1 MYKNKTARIVAFVGA
16 LGASAALIASA
27 VGTTGAYFT
36 DSKTGNIGA
45 SFGKVAVNRV
55 GSFDA
60 SFNNLRPGE
69 YQTKT
74 ITYNTNTGTGDQDIW
89 LVFDP
94 NNTAYQAINTVG
106 GFAHFAVSNSAGD
119 NLFSGWNL
127 KLQNGTSPCADADGH
142 ANQPE
147 RVDSCTYGVND
158 PLNTLCGIP
167 QAIKLQSNVPA
178 NSERHFAM
186 TFGNTPRATAPWA
199 SFSIPFKVVATQP
212 GIRPDNPLNPAGSAS

>member
-1 MYKNKTARIVAFVGA
+1 MQKNKTARVVAFIGA

-27 VGTTGAYFT
+27 VGTTGAYFS
-36 DSKTGNIGA
+36 DSKSGNLNA
-45 SFGKVAVNRV
+45 SFGKVALNRV

-60 SFNNLRPGE
+60 NFSGLRPGE

-94 NNTAYQAINTVG
+94 QNQAYQGINTVG
-106 GFAHFAVSNSAGD
+106 GFAHFAVSDSAGD

-127 KLQNGTSPCADADGH
+127 KLQNGTSPCADENGH

-147 RVDSCTYGVND
+147 RVGSWTYTVND
-158 PLNTLCGIP
+158 PVDTMCGIP

-178 NSERHFAM
+178 DSERHFGV
-186 TFGNTPRATAPWA
+186 TFGVTPRATAPWD
-199 SFSIPFKVVATQP
+199 SFAIPFKVVATQP
-212 GIRPDNPLNPAGSAS
+212 GIRPDNALNPAGS